1 MKSLGVLFA
10 GRTIG
15 ATLIDGSPITIHV
28 RALPQRFLVRV
39 LECAEFNHALVEL
52 CCYLSGKD
60 VVQDDEKPAPMFP
73 DIPAPAGMVP
83 LPQGFCD
90 NLSDAS
96 VQALYAVAQELNF
109 QRAVDWAKGQIAA
122 KKLVAPVHEAAMAQV
137 LPLMDKVMAP
147 LLAKLDALSNSMR
160 SAPSSSAAPANPS

>member
-1 MKSLGVLFA
+1 MKALGTLFA
-10 GRTIG
+10 GRTLVVQ
-15 ATLIDGSPITIHV
+15 LIDAQPLTIHV

-39 LECAEFNHALVEL
+39 LECAEFNHALIEL
-52 CCYLSGKD
+52 CCYLPAKD
-60 VVQDDEKPAPMFP
+60 VEGQELAAPMFP

-90 NLSDAS
+90 NLSDES
-96 VQALYAVAQELNF
+96 VQTLYAVAQELNF

-137 LPLMDKVMAP
+137 MPLLDKVMAP

-160 SAPSSSAAPANPS
+160 SAPSSSAAPAKTS